1 MGFRKDFLWGGAIS
15 ACQAEGAWDEDGKV
29 MTFPEVIK
37 AIDPS
42 KRKEM
47 RQAYVTQEVI
57 DEAKTAPVSDYP
69 KRWGIDFY
77 HTYKGDI
84 KLFAEMGFKV
94 FRFSVSIARLF
105 PNLEQEEPNPSALA
119 FYDSVIDECLK
130 YHIEPLITISH
141 FDPPIAV
148 WEEYGGWSNREL
160 IDIYCKYAH
169 CLFSRYKDKVK
180 YWVTFNEINM
190 ALKAPFKTLG
200 MVSGEGREYEEKRW
214 NGIHN
219 QFVASAKAVIDAKK
233 INPDFMIGCM
243 IADLTTYPYS
253 TDPND
258 VLANQSFDQFTNLG
272 FIDVMAKGCYPYFFK
287 KYFEKNGIV
296 IHSEADDAEL
306 MRQGTVDFVGFS
318 YYQSILTAASTIGK
332 QMTGGNMSGG
342 LKNDKLVATEWG
354 WQIDPVGLRI
364 VCNQMYDRYNKPI
377 FVLENGMGSVETP
390 DAENRIHDEYRI
402 AYFREHIRQM
412 KLAAEDGC
420 DILGYTTWGPI
431 DLISSSTSEMSKRY
445 GFIYVDQDD
454 AGNGT
459 HQRVR
464 KDSFFW
470 YQKVIAS
477 NGEELG

>member
-219 QFVASAKAVIDAKK
+219 QFVASAKAIIDAKK

-258 VLANQSFDQFTNLG
+258 VLANQLFDQFTNLG

-354 WQIDPVGLRI
+354 WQIDPEGLRI
-364 VCNQMYDRYNKPI
+364 YLNEVYGRYEIPLMI
-377 FVLENGMGSVETP
+377 VENGLGANDVRSE
-390 DAENRIHDEYRI
+390 DGKFHDDYRI
-402 AYFREHIRQM
+402 NYLRDHIKAM
-412 KLAAEDGC
+412 EEAIEDGV
-420 DILGYTTWGPI
+420 DLMGYTMWGCT
-431 DLISSSTSEMSKRY
+431 DLVSASTGEMKKRY
-445 GFIYVDQDD
+445 GFVYVDRDND
-454 AGNGT
+454 GNGDF
-459 HQRVR
+459 HRER
-464 KDSFFW
+464 KDSFYW
-470 YQKVIAS
+470 YKKVIET
-477 NGEELG
+477 NGEDLD

>member
-130 YHIEPLITISH
+130 YHIEPLITVSH

-219 QFVASAKAVIDAKK
+219 QFVASAKAIIDAKK

-342 LKNDKLVATEWG
+342 LKMTSLLPQNG
-354 WQIDPVGLRI
+354 VGRL
-364 VCNQMYDRYNKPI
+364 
-377 FVLENGMGSVETP
+377 
-390 DAENRIHDEYRI
+390 
-402 AYFREHIRQM
+402 
-412 KLAAEDGC
+412 
-420 DILGYTTWGPI
+420 IL
-431 DLISSSTSEMSKRY
+431 
-445 GFIYVDQDD
+445 
-454 AGNGT
+454 
-459 HQRVR
+459 
-464 KDSFFW
+464 
-470 YQKVIAS
+470 
-477 NGEELG
+477 